1 MNLNNT
7 TPYIPPSNSKP
18 GFPGN
23 YALIPIFVL
32 PLIGC
37 IVAVVFY
44 IKRRS
49 RLDELR
55 HRLIPLYSYD
65 PAEDQDEWGESGRE
79 DEEAELAEPL
89 YKKGQLSLTPGHSA

>member
-1 MNLNNT
+1 MNFNNT
-7 TPYIPPSNSKP
+7 TPHVSPSFGKP
-18 GFPGN
+18 GFPG
-23 YALIPIFVL
+23 YYSLIPFVL
-32 PLIGC
+32 LTLIGC

-44 IKRRS
+44 IRRRS

-65 PAEDQDEWGESGRE
+65 PAEDQEEWGEAGRD

-89 YKKGQLSLTPGHSA
+89 YKKGQLSLTSGNSA